1 MLQRNAFEVTVA
13 VDPPPAPAP
22 SVRVGIDIGGTFTDV
37 VLYDR
42 GGRLWEQKVSTS
54 TGDEARAVVSGTVEL
69 LRRAGVRPGEVV
81 EVVHAS
87 TVATNAI
94 LEGSGPRVG
103 LITTAGFRDVLEIAR
118 IRTPRLYDLDWV
130 KPAPLVPRRHRY
142 EVTERMAASG
152 QVVVAL
158 DEDGVPDVV
167 ERLRAAGIVDVAVC
181 LINAPVNPDH
191 ERRIGELI
199 GETYAECTVSLS
211 SSVLP
216 ELKEYE
222 RTSTTVVNAYL
233 RPVMRRYLDQL
244 RELLRDRGIDAPLS
258 VMRSDG
264 GMMSDRATC
273 ERPVAAVISGP
284 AGGVTAVQ
292 ALSVRSARHDVLA
305 FDMGGTTAKATLI
318 ENGRVPRV
326 NEYEVRDGISTPS
339 RFIKAGGYLLMV
351 PAVDLAE
358 VGNGAG
364 SIARVD
370 AGGALRVGPESAGAE
385 PGPACYG
392 RGGLEPTVTDANV
405 VLGYLS
411 PRGLAGGALE
421 IDPSRSEAAIRER
434 VGAPLG
440 LDLVRAAWAI
450 HELANSNMIRAIR
463 AVSVERGR
471 DPRGFALVAFGGSGP
486 VHGAG
491 IAAAMGMPTVV
502 VPRFAGLLSAVGLL
516 TSRVEHQASQAWLRP
531 LSGLALEELRV
542 AFAPLVAR
550 ARDLLAADN
559 RPVEEIELLVDLHF
573 AGQSSTLG
581 VPFDADTD
589 DPLARLAAD
598 FRDEYRRTYGHVLHD
613 EPIEVM
619 TLRAIARG
627 PAPTQPPY
635 GTAGLDAA
643 VEAEGRRAFFGP
655 ELGWLPTP
663 VLGRAAVGDG
673 TGGPAVVEE
682 YDSTI
687 VVPPGWTARLSGDGD
702 VVLER
707 DR

>member
-1 MLQRNAFEVTVA
+1 MPRRWRRTRSSKDRGRASA
-13 VDPPPAPAP
+13 SSRPPA
-22 SVRVGIDIGGTFTDV
+22 S
-37 VLYDR
+37 
-42 GGRLWEQKVSTS
+42 
-54 TGDEARAVVSGTVEL
+54 
-69 LRRAGVRPGEVV
+69 
-81 EVVHAS
+81 
-87 TVATNAI
+87 ATC
-94 LEGSGPRVG
+94 SR
-103 LITTAGFRDVLEIAR
+103 FAR

-142 EVTERMAASG
+142 EVVERIGASG
-152 QVVVAL
+152 EVVTAL
-158 DEDGVPDVV
+158 DEDGVRAVV
-167 ERLRAAGIVDVAVC
+167 ERLREAGIVDVAVC
-181 LINAPVNPDH
+181 LINSPVNPAH
-191 ERRIGELI
+191 ERRIGELM
-199 GETYAECTVSLS
+199 GGAYPECTVSLS
-211 SSVLP
+211 SSILP

-244 RELLRDRGIDAPLS
+244 RDLLRGSGIDAPLS

-292 ALSVRSARHDVLA
+292 VLAERSGRRDVLA
-305 FDMGGTTAKATLI
+305 FDMGGTTAKASLI
-318 ENGRVPRV
+318 EDARVPRV

-339 RFIKAGGYLLMV
+339 RFIKAGGYLLVV
-351 PAVDLAE
+351 PAIDLAE

-392 RGGLEPTVTDANV
+392 RGGVEPTVTDANV
-405 VLGYLS
+405 VLGYLN
-411 PRGLAGGALE
+411 PLRLVGGALA
-421 IDPSRSEAAIRER
+421 IDATRSEAAIRER

-440 LDLVRAAWAI
+440 LDLVRAAWAV

-471 DPRGFALVAFGGSGP
+471 DPRAFALVAFGGSGP

-491 IAAAMGMPTVV
+491 IAAAMGIRTVV
-502 VPRFAGLLSAVGLL
+502 VPRFAGLLSALGLL
-516 TSRVEHQASQAWLRP
+516 AARVEHQASQAWLRP
-531 LSGLALEELRV
+531 LAELVPEELDG
-542 AFAPLVAR
+542 AFEPLVAQ
-550 ARDLLAADN
+550 ACDLLRADN
-559 RPVEEIELLVDLHF
+559 RHLEEVELVVDLHF

-581 VPFDADTD
+581 VVFDPAAG
-589 DPLARLAAD
+589 DPLGRLTAD
-598 FRDEYRRTYGHVLHD
+598 FRDEYQRTYGHVLHD

-635 GTAGLDAA
+635 GTAGLGAPA
-643 VEAEGRRAFFGP
+643 SAEQREAYFGP
-655 ELGWLPTP
+655 ELGWLGTP
-663 VLGRAAVGDG
+663 VLGRTHVGEG
-673 TGGPAVVEE
+673 TAGPAVVEE
-682 YDSTI
+682 YDTTI
-687 VVPPGWTARLSGDGD
+687 VVPPGWTAGLLEDGD
-702 VVLER
+702 VIMER

>member
-1 MLQRNAFEVTVA
+1 MA
-13 VDPPPAPAP
+13 VDSIPAPAP
-22 SVRVGIDIGGTFTDV
+22 SVRVGIDIGGTFTDI

-42 GGRLWEQKVSTS
+42 SGRLWEQKVSTT

-69 LRRAGVRPGEVV
+69 LERAGVRTDDVV

-94 LEGSGPRVG
+94 LEGSGPPVG
-103 LITTAGFRDVLEIAR
+103 LVTTAGFRDVLEIAR

-142 EVTERMAASG
+142 EVLERIGAFG
-152 QVVVAL
+152 EVVTAL
-158 DEDGVPDVV
+158 DEDGVRAVV
-167 ERLRAAGIVDVAVC
+167 EQLRRAGIVDVAVC
-181 LINAPVNPDH
+181 LINAPVNPEH
-191 ERRIGELI
+191 ERRIGELMA
-199 GETYAECTVSLS
+199 EAYPECTVSLS

-244 RELLRDRGIDAPLS
+244 RDLLRRSGIDAPLS

-273 ERPVAAVISGP
+273 DRPVAAVISGP

-292 ALSVRSARHDVLA
+292 VLAERSGRRDVLA

-318 ENGRVPRV
+318 EGGRVPRV

-351 PAVDLAE
+351 PAIDLAE

-392 RGGLEPTVTDANV
+392 RGGVEPTVTDANV
-405 VLGYLS
+405 VLGYLN
-411 PRGLAGGALE
+411 PRRLAGGALA
-421 IDPSRSEAAIRER
+421 IDATRSEAAIGER

-440 LDLVRAAWAI
+440 LDLVRAAWAV

-471 DPRGFALVAFGGSGP
+471 DPRTFALVAFGGSGP
-486 VHGAG
+486 VHAAG
-491 IAAAMGMPTVV
+491 IAAAMDIRTVV
-502 VPRFAGLLSAVGLL
+502 VPRFAGLLSALGLL
-516 TSRVEHQASQAWLRP
+516 ASRVEHQASQAWLRP
-531 LSGLALEELRV
+531 LAGVTFAEVQR
-542 AFAPLVAR
+542 AFEPLVAR
-550 ARDLLAADN
+550 ARDLLRADS
-559 RPVEEIELLVDLHF
+559 RSVEEVELVVDLHF
-573 AGQSSTLG
+573 AGQASTLG
-581 VPFDADTD
+581 VALDVAAA
-589 DPLARLAAD
+589 DPLARLTAD
-598 FRDEYRRTYGHVLHD
+598 FRNEYQRTYGHVLHD

-635 GTAGLDAA
+635 GTAGLGAPA
-643 VEAEGRRAFFGP
+643 SAERREAYFGP
-655 ELGWLPTP
+655 ELGWLETL
-663 VLGRAAVGDG
+663 VLERAAIGDG
-673 TGGPAVVEE
+673 TAGPAVIEE
-682 YDSTI
+682 YDTTI
-687 VVPPGWTARLSGDGD
+687 VVPPGWTARLSEDGE
-702 VVLER
+702 VVMER

>member
-1 MLQRNAFEVTVA
+1 VA
-13 VDPPPAPAP
+13 VDPIPAPAP
-22 SVRVGIDIGGTFTDV
+22 SVRVGIDIGGTFTDI

-42 GGRLWEQKVSTS
+42 SGRLWEQKVSTS
-54 TGDEARAVVSGTVEL
+54 TGDEARAVMSGTVDL
-69 LRRAGVRPGEVV
+69 LEKARVRPGDVV

-103 LITTAGFRDVLEIAR
+103 LVTTAGFRDVLEIAR

-130 KPAPLVPRRHRY
+130 KPAPLVPRRYRY
-142 EVTERMAASG
+142 EVVERIGASG
-152 QVVVAL
+152 EVVTAL
-158 DEDGVPDVV
+158 DEDSVGAVV
-167 ERLRAAGIVDVAVC
+167 QRLREAGIVDVAVC
-181 LINAPVNPDH
+181 LINAPVNSAH
-191 ERRIGELI
+191 ERRIEELI
-199 GETYAECTVSLS
+199 GELYPECTLSLS

-244 RELLRDRGIDAPLS
+244 RELLRGSGIDAPLS

-292 ALSVRSARHDVLA
+292 VLSERSGRRDVLA

-318 ENGRVPRV
+318 EDARVPRV

-351 PAVDLAE
+351 PAIDLAE

-370 AGGALRVGPESAGAE
+370 AGGALRVGPESAGAD

-392 RGGLEPTVTDANV
+392 RGGAEPTVTDANV

-411 PRGLAGGALE
+411 PLRLAGGALE
-421 IDPSRSEAAIRER
+421 IDASRSEAAIRER
-434 VGAPLG
+434 IGDPLG
-440 LDLVRAAWAI
+440 LDRVRAAWAI

-471 DPRGFALVAFGGSGP
+471 DPRAFALVAFGGSGP

-491 IAAAMGMPTVV
+491 IAAAMGIRTVV
-502 VPRFAGLLSAVGLL
+502 VPRFAGLLSALGLL
-516 TSRVEHQASQAWLRP
+516 ASRVEHQASQAWLRP
-531 LSGLALEELRV
+531 LAGLAPGEVERALD
-542 AFAPLVAR
+542 PLVTR
-550 ARDLLAADN
+550 ARDLLRADH
-559 RPVEEIELLVDLHF
+559 RPVEEIELVVDLHF

-581 VPFDADTD
+581 VVLDPAAA
-589 DPLARLAAD
+589 DPLARLTAD
-598 FRDEYRRTYGHVLHD
+598 FRGEYQRTYGHVLHD
-613 EPIEVM
+613 EPIEVI

-635 GTAGLDAA
+635 GTAGMAGATSHDRR
-643 VEAEGRRAFFGP
+643 EAYFGP
-655 ELGWLPTP
+655 ELGWLSTP
-663 VLGRAAVGDG
+663 VVGRAAVEDG
-673 TGGPAVVEE
+673 TSGPIVVEE
-682 YDSTI
+682 YDTTI
-687 VVPPGWTARLSGDGD
+687 VVPPGWTAGLSEDGD
-702 VVLER
+702 VVMER
-707 DR
+707 AR